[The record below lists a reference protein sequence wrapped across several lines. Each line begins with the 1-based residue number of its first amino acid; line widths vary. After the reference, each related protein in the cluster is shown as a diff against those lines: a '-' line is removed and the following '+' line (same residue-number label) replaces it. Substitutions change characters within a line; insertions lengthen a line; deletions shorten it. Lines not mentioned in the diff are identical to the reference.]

1 MTEKASIFKLILVII
16 LIVITPLL
24 FFRTIGENPLK
35 VVKTENATKSIA
47 IINEDIGT
55 QEADEKIQF
64 GQDVASILAESSNFE
79 WTVVGRSA
87 GENGLRNLK
96 YDAIVYM
103 PSDFSENI
111 MTYDEAN
118 PVKTNFQYKVQSQL
132 NAVNKEKVLVELEK
146 ATKRVNQKIS
156 SLYWNYVSADMEHIR
171 GEFDEILQK
180 EVAFQETMTAF
191 YKPSS
196 KNLAGQID
204 EQKAML
210 TSLQSSIQQIGE
222 RTPEQQATMEGYEQ
236 NLASFVEY
244 VEQYKEYQAKQQ
256 ILLAEIQANSIQS
269 VNQATE
275 DQQPLFIKSTSLFE
289 DEGNTFIESM
299 SKLDSR
305 MENTQ
310 HVFGQ
315 LEEQRY
321 SQVGR
326 QISEFYKL
334 QEKILEFYQQLKDST
349 LLNDVEGQLATLSDQ
364 LSVGEEVEEPTE
376 PEKPAEDEKN
386 NPGKSDEK
394 DQQSVVLNTEE
405 NENES
410 GNHDENQGEDT
421 ADQEE
426 TEVPLD
432 PEKPEQP
439 NDPKVPV
446 IDFESEMAELTS
458 ISEEL
463 TKIKDELTN
472 LVDPKP
478 EEMETSLSGLGVIND
493 RILALKTAL
502 DTKETDKNP
511 LEDDLKELQD
521 SFNELLG
528 VKNTLDETIANKN
541 SQIQQLEDD
550 NKQLIED
557 NLQLETD
564 VDNLEEIKN
573 QLETELTLYKDYE
586 SNIKEEIEKKEQS
599 ILASKALSETRKEH
613 VNEIF
618 SKDIKSKDL
627 LQMMFYFSYLDRY
640 EATLNS
646 MLAENTAIVAVLG
659 NEELQKEANKIAA
672 ITSEEQSSWDQLG
685 KDLPTNQ
692 DALNTLEDGFT
703 VFMAEYRQTVDEQQA
718 KLVESLDGILQEAT
732 TVLGQIKQPD
742 QMLTVVEPTTTV
754 EGQEMVSGTERI
766 SEQMES
772 IHTWMDSVGESQ
784 SSIIEYTGEL
794 QVRVSDVQVDADK
807 LNDKWASNVSS
818 TELIRDDVF
827 SVLGNTFVDGQSNGY
842 VYDFLTNP
850 LKISGDIPE
859 ETESTTVKNIPP
871 VVVLFIVLVCSLL
884 IGYTSYYFQQPPLWL
899 QGILFVLLTLIVGF
913 VISLFGLDIY
923 PLREESAVEW
933 TVFTILLLAAGS
945 ALVRVAFTVH
955 HLVGL
960 FVTVGMVI
968 FYVTPLLAL
977 TTPNFSFSDPM
988 SNVYMS
994 IQYGTDS
1001 LFTQAV
1007 MILVLI
1013 LAGLGMLQYFI
1024 GKARMSPDEKGSET
1038 HAM

>member
-171 GEFDEILQK
+171 QEFDEILQK

-236 NLASFVEY
+236 NLATFVEY

-310 HVFGQ
+310 QVFEQ

-364 LSVGEEVEEPTE
+364 LSVGEEVEEPKE
-376 PEKPAEDEKN
+376 PEEPAEDQKD

-394 DQQSVVLNTEE
+394 NQKLVDLNTEE
-405 NENES
+405 NGDES
-410 GNHDENQGEDT
+410 GNHDENPGEDT

-426 TEVPLD
+426 PEMPLD

-446 IDFESEMAELTS
+446 VDFESEMAELTS

-463 TKIKDELTN
+463 TRIKDELTN

-478 EEMETSLSGLGVIND
+478 EEMEIPLSSLGDINN

-511 LEDDLKELQD
+511 LEDDLKKLQD

-550 NKQLIED
+550 NKKLIED
-557 NLQLETD
+557 NLKLETD
-564 VDNLEEIKN
+564 VDNLEEIKS

-599 ILASKALSETRKEH
+599 ILASKALSQTRKEH

-659 NEELQKEANKIAA
+659 NEELQQEANKIAA

-685 KDLPTNQ
+685 KDMPTNQ

-732 TVLGQIKQPD
+732 TVLNQIKQPD

-923 PLREESAVEW
+923 PLREESAIEW

-968 FYVTPLLAL
+968 LYVTPLLAL
-977 TTPNFSFSDPM
+977 TTPNFSYSDPM

-1007 MILVLI
+1007 MILALI

-1024 GKARMSPDEKGSET
+1024 GKARTSPDEKGSET

>member
-24 FFRTIGENPLK
+24 FFRTIGDNPLK

-87 GENGLRNLK
+87 GESGLRNLK

-171 GEFDEILQK
+171 QEFDEILQK

-236 NLASFVEY
+236 NLATFVEY

-269 VNQATE
+269 VNQATV

-310 HVFGQ
+310 QVFGK

-364 LSVGEEVEEPTE
+364 LSVGEEPTE
-376 PEKPAEDEKN
+376 PEEPAEDEKDS
-386 NPGKSDEK
+386 PGKSDGK
-394 DQQSVVLNTEE
+394 DQQLVTLNTEE
-405 NENES
+405 NGNGS
-410 GNHDENQGEDT
+410 GNHDENHGEDT
-421 ADQEE
+421 TDQEE
-426 TEVPLD
+426 PEMPLE

-439 NDPKVPV
+439 NGPKVPV
-446 IDFESEMAELTS
+446 VDFESEMAELTS

-463 TKIKDELTN
+463 TKIKTELTN

-511 LEDDLKELQD
+511 LEDDLKALQD

-528 VKNTLDETIANKN
+528 VKNTLDKTIANKN

-564 VDNLEEIKN
+564 IDNLEEIKS
-573 QLETELTLYKDYE
+573 QLESELTLYKDYE

-659 NEELQKEANKIAA
+659 NEELQQEANKIAA

-685 KDLPTNQ
+685 KDMPTNQ

-732 TVLGQIKQPD
+732 TVLDQIKQPD

-794 QVRVSDVQVDADK
+794 QVLVSDVQVDADK

-960 FVTVGMVI
+960 FVTVGLVI

-1007 MILVLI
+1007 MILALI

>member
-24 FFRTIGENPLK
+24 FFRTIGDNPLK

-171 GEFDEILQK
+171 QEFDEILQK

-210 TSLQSSIQQIGE
+210 TRLQSSIQQIGE

-236 NLASFVEY
+236 NLATFVEY
-244 VEQYKEYQAKQQ
+244 VAQYKEYQEKQQ
-256 ILLAEIQANSIQS
+256 VLLAEIQAQSIQS

-305 MENTQ
+305 MVNTQ
-310 HVFGQ
+310 QVFGQ

-364 LSVGEEVEEPTE
+364 LSVGEEPIEPEEPS
-376 PEKPAEDEKN
+376 EDEKE
-386 NPGKSDEK
+386 NPGKSEEK
-394 DQQSVVLNTEE
+394 DQKLVALNTEE
-405 NENES
+405 NGNKS
-410 GNHDENQGEDT
+410 GNHNENPGGDT
-421 ADQEE
+421 EDQEE
-426 TEVPLD
+426 PEVPLE

-446 IDFESEMAELTS
+446 VDFESEMAELTS

-463 TKIKDELTN
+463 TRIKTELTN

-511 LEDDLKELQD
+511 LEDDLKALQD

-550 NKQLIED
+550 NKKLIED
-557 NLQLETD
+557 NLKLETD
-564 VDNLEEIKN
+564 VDNLEEIKS

-599 ILASKALSETRKEH
+599 ILGSKALSQTRKEH

-618 SKDIKSKDL
+618 SRDIKSKDL

-646 MLAENTAIVAVLG
+646 MLSENTAIVAVLG
-659 NEELQKEANKIAA
+659 NEELQQEANKIAA
-672 ITSEEQSSWDQLG
+672 ITSEEQSRWDQLS

-703 VFMAEYRQTVDEQQA
+703 VFMAEYRQTVDEQQT

-732 TVLGQIKQPD
+732 TVLDQIKQPD
-742 QMLTVVEPTTTV
+742 QMLTVVEPKTTV

-859 ETESTTVKNIPP
+859 EAESTTVKNIPP

-1007 MILVLI
+1007 MILALI

-1024 GKARMSPDEKGSET
+1024 GKARTSSDEKGSET

>member
-24 FFRTIGENPLK
+24 FFRTIGDNPLK

-156 SLYWNYVSADMEHIR
+156 SLYWNYISADMEHIR
-171 GEFDEILQK
+171 QEFDEILQK

-236 NLASFVEY
+236 NLETFVEY

-299 SKLDSR
+299 AKLDSR

-310 HVFGQ
+310 QVFGQ

-334 QEKILEFYQQLKDST
+334 QEKILEFYQQLKDTT

-364 LSVGEEVEEPTE
+364 LSVGEEPEEPEEPTE
-376 PEKPAEDEKN
+376 EEKD

-394 DQQSVVLNTEE
+394 DQKLVTLNTEE
-405 NENES
+405 NSNES
-410 GNHDENQGEDT
+410 GNHDETPGEDT
-421 ADQEE
+421 TDQVEPE
-426 TEVPLD
+426 MPLD

-446 IDFESEMAELTS
+446 VDFESEMAELTS

-463 TKIKDELTN
+463 TRIKAELTN

-478 EEMETSLSGLGVIND
+478 EEMETSLSGLGTIND

-564 VDNLEEIKN
+564 VDNLEEIKSE
-573 QLETELTLYKDYE
+573 LETELTLYKDYE
-586 SNIKEEIEKKEQS
+586 TNIKEEIEKKEKS

-659 NEELQKEANKIAA
+659 NEELQQEANKIAA

-685 KDLPTNQ
+685 KEMPTNQ

-732 TVLGQIKQPD
+732 TVLDQIKQPD

-884 IGYTSYYFQQPPLWL
+884 IGYTSYYFQQPPLWI

-945 ALVRVAFTVH
+945 ALVRVSFTVH

-960 FVTVGMVI
+960 FITVGMVI

-977 TTPNFSFSDPM
+977 TTPNFTFSDPM

-1007 MILVLI
+1007 MILALI

-1024 GKARMSPDEKGSET
+1024 EKARTSTNEKGSET

>member
-64 GQDVASILAESSNFE
+64 GKDVASILAESSNFE

-111 MTYDEAN
+111 MTYDEEN

-210 TSLQSSIQQIGE
+210 TNLQSSIQQIGE

-256 ILLAEIQANSIQS
+256 ILLAEIQTNSIQS

-310 HVFGQ
+310 QVFGR

-349 LLNDVEGQLATLSDQ
+349 LLNDVEGQLATISDQ

-376 PEKPAEDEKN
+376 PEEPAEDEKN

-405 NENES
+405 NES
-410 GNHDENQGEDT
+410 GNHDENHGEDT

-432 PEKPEQP
+432 PEKPEEP

-446 IDFESEMAELTS
+446 VDFENEMAELTS

-564 VDNLEEIKN
+564 VDNLEEIKS

-659 NEELQKEANKIAA
+659 NEELRQEANKIAA

-685 KDLPTNQ
+685 KDMPTNQ

-718 KLVESLDGILQEAT
+718 KLVESLDGVLQEAT

-884 IGYTSYYFQQPPLWL
+884 IGYTSYYFQQPPLWI

-923 PLREESAVEW
+923 PLREENAVEW